1 MRKFILIPIIAITML
16 LASCCGC
23 GEYKYIITQGDNY
36 YHTNEYTL
44 KDGCITF
51 KDNNKDNT
59 NVGNNVTICGS
70 YTVIE
75 DKNYKPKDD
84 KYRHR

>member
-1 MRKFILIPIIAITML
+1 ML
-16 LASCCGC
+16 VYVPFFYESQHFYSEKSFHESQQL
-23 GEYKYIITQGDNY
+23 
-36 YHTNEYTL
+36 TNEYTL